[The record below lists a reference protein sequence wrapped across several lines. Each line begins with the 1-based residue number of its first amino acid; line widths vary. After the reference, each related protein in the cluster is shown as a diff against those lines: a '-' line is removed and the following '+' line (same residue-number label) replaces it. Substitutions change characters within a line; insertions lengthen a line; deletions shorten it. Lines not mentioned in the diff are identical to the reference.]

1 MKSHTKYSYL
11 LYWIYDDQKKLKNY
25 SVNPLYLIF
34 GKVNGYFQ
42 EINRNRYLT
51 LFPTYEG
58 KEKK

>member
-1 MKSHTKYSYL
+1 MLLFEKY
-11 LYWIYDDQKKLKNY
+11 LKNY

-34 GKVNGYFQ
+34 SKVNGYFQ